1 MKFNEQIKNHIYV
14 AAHRGL
20 SATYPENT
28 MEAFRAAVE
37 AGVDQ
42 VETDIRITADG
53 ALVLIHDA
61 TLDRTTNGTGLVCEH
76 TLEELRAL
84 DAGSWK
90 GAAFA
95 GCKIPT
101 LEEFIAY
108 VKPLEGLT
116 LDLELKEYPTTGREK
131 LSYDV
136 CDRVLAIV
144 EENGL
149 TDRVVINTFSGKL
162 HEYIYGKYGKK
173 FRQHVYYPMHHLG
186 ECELDPYSYG
196 YCCCM
201 FSAKGELM
209 AEAADFAQ
217 MAARGVEPW
226 AGASVKN
233 EIGVQ
238 AAIDAGAKLITC
250 NNADEILKILAQKGM
265 RNA

>member
-1 MKFNEQIKNHIYV
+1 MKFAENKKNHIYV

-28 MEAFRAAVE
+28 MAAFRAAVE

-61 TLDRTTNGTGLVCEH
+61 TLDRTTNGTGRVDAH
-76 TLEELRAL
+76 TLKELQAL
-84 DAGSWK
+84 DAGSYK
-90 GAAFA
+90 GERFA
-95 GCKIPT
+95 DCKIPT

-108 VKPLEGLT
+108 VKPFSELT
-116 LDLELKEYPTTGREK
+116 LDLELKEYPTPGHEK
-131 LSYDV
+131 VAYEV
-136 CDRVLAIV
+136 CDRVLAMV

-149 TDRVVINTFSGKL
+149 ADRVVINTFSGKL
-162 HEYIYGKYGKK
+162 HEYIYRKYGNRY
-173 FRQHVYYPMHHLG
+173 RQHVYFPISHLG
-186 ECELDPYSYG
+186 ECEIDPYSYG

-201 FSAKGELM
+201 FSQKGELM
-209 AEAADFAQ
+209 AEPAEFAA

-233 EIGVQ
+233 EQTVQ
-238 AAIDAGAKLITC
+238 MAIEAGAKLITC
-250 NNADEILKILAQKGM
+250 NNADEILQILADKGM

>member
-1 MKFNEQIKNHIYV
+1 MKFSEQKKNHIYV

-37 AGVDQ
+37 VGVDQ
-42 VETDIRITADG
+42 VETDIRITKDG

-61 TLDRTTNGTGLVCEH
+61 TLDRTTNGTGRVDAH
-76 TLEELRAL
+76 TLAELREL
-84 DAGSWK
+84 DAGSFK
-90 GAAFA
+90 GKNFV

-101 LEEFIAY
+101 LDEFIAY
-108 VKPLEGLT
+108 VKEFPELT
-116 LDLELKEYPTTGREK
+116 LDLELKEYPTEGHEAVA
-131 LSYDV
+131 YEV

-162 HEYIYGKYGKK
+162 HEYIYRKYGKK
-173 FRQHVYYPMHHLG
+173 FRQHVYFPMHHLG
-186 ECELDPYSYG
+186 TCEIDPYSYG

-201 FSAKGELM
+201 FSEKGELM
-209 AEAADFAQ
+209 AEPEEFAK
-217 MAARGVEPW
+217 MAARGPEPW
-226 AGASVKN
+226 AGASVKD

-250 NNADEILKILAQKGM
+250 NNADEILAILAKKGM
-265 RNA
+265 RN

>member
-1 MKFNEQIKNHIYV
+1 
-14 AAHRGL
+14 
-20 SATYPENT
+20 

-61 TLDRTTNGTGLVCEH
+61 TLERTTNGTGRVDAH
-76 TLEELRAL
+76 TLPELRAL
-84 DAGSWK
+84 DAGSFK
-90 GAAFA
+90 GAEFA
-95 GCKIPT
+95 GCRIPT
-101 LEEFIAY
+101 LDEFIAY
-108 VKPLEGLT
+108 VKPFEALT
-116 LDLELKEYPTTGREK
+116 LDLELKEYPTTGHEK
-131 LSYDV
+131 VAYEV

-162 HEYIYGKYGKK
+162 HEYIYRKYGKR
-173 FRQHVYYPMHHLG
+173 FRQHVYFPMHHLG

-201 FSAKGELM
+201 FSERGELM
-209 AEAADFAQ
+209 ADAAEFAK

-233 EIGVQ
+233 EEGVQ

-250 NNADEILKILAQKGM
+250 NNADDILKILADKGM
-265 RNA
+265 RNE

>member
-1 MKFNEQIKNHIYV
+1 MKFSEQKTNHIYV

-42 VETDIRITADG
+42 VETDIRITKDG

-61 TLDRTTNGTGLVCEH
+61 TLDRTTNGTGRVDAY
-76 TLEELRAL
+76 TLAELREL
-84 DAGSWK
+84 DAGRFK
-90 GAAFA
+90 GEKFA
-95 GCKIPT
+95 RCQIPT
-101 LEEFIAY
+101 FDEFIDY
-108 VKPLEGLT
+108 VKEFPELT
-116 LDLELKEYPTTGREK
+116 LDLELKEYPTEGHETVAYE
-131 LSYDV
+131 V

-162 HEYIYGKYGKK
+162 HEYIYRKYGKK
-173 FRQHVYYPMHHLG
+173 FRQHVYFPMHHLG
-186 ECELDPYSYG
+186 VCEIDPYSYG

-201 FSAKGELM
+201 FSEKGELM
-209 AEAADFAQ
+209 AEPEEFAK
-217 MAARGVEPW
+217 MAARGPEPW
-226 AGASVKN
+226 AGASVKD

-250 NNADEILKILAQKGM
+250 NNADVILAILAEKGL
-265 RNA
+265 RN

>member
-1 MKFNEQIKNHIYV
+1 MKFNEQRKNHIYV

-53 ALVLIHDA
+53 ELVLIHDA
-61 TLDRTTNGTGLVCEH
+61 TLDRTTNGTGRVDAH
-76 TLEELRAL
+76 TLSELRAL
-84 DAGSWK
+84 DAGCFK
-90 GAAFA
+90 GEQFA
-95 GCKIPT
+95 GYKIPT
-101 LEEFIAY
+101 LDEFIAY
-108 VKPLEGLT
+108 VKPFEALT
-116 LDLELKEYPTTGREK
+116 LDLELKEYPTTGHEK
-131 LSYDV
+131 VAYEV

-162 HEYIYGKYGKK
+162 HEYIYRKYGKK
-173 FRQHVYYPMHHLG
+173 FRQHVYFPMHHLG

-201 FSAKGELM
+201 FSEKGELM
-209 AEAADFAQ
+209 ADAADFAK

-233 EIGVQ
+233 EEGVQ

-250 NNADEILKILAQKGM
+250 NNADEILKILADKGM
-265 RNA
+265 RNE

>member
-1 MKFNEQIKNHIYV
+1 MSIVKDMSL
-14 AAHRGL
+14 APSGL
-20 SATYPENT
+20 QKIDWVR
-28 MEAFRAAVE
+28 AFMP
-37 AGVDQ
+37 
-42 VETDIRITADG
+42 
-53 ALVLIHDA
+53 ALSGI
-61 TLDRTTNGTGLVCEH
+61 
-76 TLEELRAL
+76 EERLRR
-84 DAGSWK
+84 
-90 GAAFA
+90 
-95 GCKIPT
+95 
-101 LEEFIAY
+101 E
-108 VKPLEGLT
+108 KPFEGLT

-136 CDRVLAIV
+136 CDRVLATV

-162 HEYIYGKYGKK
+162 HEYIYQKYGKK

-265 RNA
+265 RND